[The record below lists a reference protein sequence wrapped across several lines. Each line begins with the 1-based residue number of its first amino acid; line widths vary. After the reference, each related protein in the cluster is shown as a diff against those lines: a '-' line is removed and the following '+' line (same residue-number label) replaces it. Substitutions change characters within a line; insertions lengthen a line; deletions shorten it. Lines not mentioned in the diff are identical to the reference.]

1 MTILEKSS
9 TSRRRS
15 GHTVLIL
22 LSLLAVMS
30 GLAGMAQADD
40 FLTPLIVDKVQT
52 TSDDS
57 KTRSEGLLLESP
69 PTYIEF
75 NGSNG
80 LQLKISLPRSR
91 MFDYTLMFW
100 FRSTRSYPELA

>member
-1 MTILEKSS
+1 MTILEKKRSQS
-9 TSRRRS
+9 GRRR
-15 GHTVLIL
+15 GRTALIL

-30 GLAGMAQADD
+30 GLAGITLADD
-40 FLTPLIVDKVQT
+40 AFLAPLVVDKTQN
-52 TSDDS
+52 TSDNS
-57 KTRSEGLLLESP
+57 RTRSEGLLLESP

-75 NGSNG
+75 DGSNG

-100 FRSTRSYPELA
+100 VRSKYDYA